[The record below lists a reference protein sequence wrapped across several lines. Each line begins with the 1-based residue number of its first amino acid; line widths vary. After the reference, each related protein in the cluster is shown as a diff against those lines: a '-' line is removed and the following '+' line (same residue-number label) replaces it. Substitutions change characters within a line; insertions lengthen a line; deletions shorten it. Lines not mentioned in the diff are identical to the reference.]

1 MQTHHNPRISSLVIS
16 DYLICGIDHLFLAL
30 FGCIVMSSFIRG
42 GAGKI
47 VPGENHS
54 LTTDNQFRSDTKTP
68 DTWRVLTIEIC
79 VGLVV
84 HVIAED
90 EQLNSNR
97 PL

>member
-47 VPGENHS
+47 VPGENHRS
-54 LTTDNQFRSDTKTP
+54 QLDFRSDTKTP

-79 VGLVV
+79 VPSGTC
-84 HVIAED
+84 
-90 EQLNSNR
+90 NC
-97 PL
+97 